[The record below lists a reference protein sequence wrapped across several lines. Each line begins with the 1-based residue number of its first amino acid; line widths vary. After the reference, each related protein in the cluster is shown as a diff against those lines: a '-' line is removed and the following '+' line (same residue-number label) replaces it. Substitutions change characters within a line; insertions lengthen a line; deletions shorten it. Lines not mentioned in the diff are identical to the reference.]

1 MYDDKAK
8 ELLSRPPRGSHNGQK
23 PATRRYQRLLRR
35 IERKFP
41 AIDLA
46 ALLGRNADG
55 TVHRGS
61 NWFYPMSRLA
71 CPLLDN
77 DPAKALPKRSVKLR
91 GGLTHWLFLRLGK
104 YFFEGMR
111 QQVVIKEPLPDDG
124 RPLIFAP
131 THYFIQETLSSILL
145 AEKHAFIVFGT
156 LPHFFN
162 THYGAEAYLNGSILL
177 DRKDKASRHAVFA
190 KAERLLKS
198 GTGIIIYP
206 EGAWNKS
213 PNRLILPLWR
223 GVFRIAQ
230 KADAWI
236 IPMAHLGVG
245 DMIYSARLA
254 PIDHRNYTAAQE
266 QQALSDLRD
275 SMATGLWLMMEQY
288 AATTRAEFLQ
298 GCRTMHERA
307 AEIVRAQTYTS
318 GYYYDHTVE
327 AGPNATDLRLPGD
340 PRPADVWR
348 ALAEIDVTPQ
358 NVHAVLYARQLL
370 DEDYQR
376 RY

>member
-8 ELLSRPPRGSHNGQK
+8 ELLSRPPRDSQNAQK
-23 PATRRYQRLLRR
+23 PVTRRYQRLLRR

-41 AIDLA
+41 NMDLA
-46 ALLGRNADG
+46 ALLGRNLDG

-71 CPLLDN
+71 APLLDN
-77 DPAKALPKRSVKLR
+77 DPAKVLSKLSVKMR
-91 GGLTHWLFLRLGK
+91 GGLMHWLFLHLGK

-124 RPLIFAP
+124 RPQIFAP

-145 AEKHAFIVFGT
+145 AEKHAYLVFGT

-177 DRKDKASRHAVFA
+177 NRKDKASRHAVIA
-190 KAERLLKS
+190 KAERLLKN

-206 EGAWNKS
+206 EGAWNKT

-230 KADAWI
+230 RTDAWI

-245 DMIYSARLA
+245 DNIYSARLA

-288 AATTRAEFLQ
+288 ARTTRAEFMQ
-298 GCRTMHERA
+298 GCRTMAERA

-318 GYYYDHTVE
+318 GYYYDHKVE

-340 PRPADVWR
+340 PHPADVWQ
-348 ALAEIDVTPQ
+348 AVAELDVTPT
-358 NVHAVLYARQLL
+358 NVDTVLYARQLAE
-370 DEDYQR
+370 EDYQR